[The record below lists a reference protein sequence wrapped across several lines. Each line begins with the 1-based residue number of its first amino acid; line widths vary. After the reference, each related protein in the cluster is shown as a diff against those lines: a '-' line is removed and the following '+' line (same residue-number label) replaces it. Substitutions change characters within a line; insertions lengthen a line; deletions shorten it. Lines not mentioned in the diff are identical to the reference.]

1 MASTWATGC
10 AKAALWCVLAA
21 GSLLA
26 AMAVATTPALP
37 ADLPSP
43 LPPGLPAEPYYRWN
57 GAYFGAHAG
66 FIHGTGQFGL
76 AGYPDGAFTGLIPP
90 IPTSMVSNV
99 DRFVGGLQLGY
110 LHQIDALVIG
120 VEQDV
125 VLGSPRAA
133 ATTSGTASG
142 FPYTL
147 NETQTVDWLAT
158 LRGRIGFA
166 PNDQV
171 MIYGTGGLA
180 YGVVTTSSNLALV
193 PPNGLVFA
201 NQSHDFRTGW
211 AAGVGV
217 EYALSGELSATLEY
231 LYFDLGHATVVGL
244 PNVSAGF
251 ETHTNAGL
259 AGHLVRVGVN
269 YRFDDDRSSGM
280 FDRELGFAPRLKQV
294 DSEIGARYW
303 YSMGRTAKDLYDPA
317 GSAMVSRLTYSGLAA
332 SSAEVFGRIDGHGG
346 LFAKGFIGV
355 GGVGSGSLTDEDFPP
370 GISPYSATTSPQR
383 DGSLFYFS
391 GDLGYNLL
399 QRQTYKL
406 GAFAGIFHER
416 EVVNAHGCA
425 QIATNNQICSP
436 TISDPVLA
444 ITEDS
449 RWTAAR
455 VGLNGEVT
463 LWNLIKINVDG
474 AWLPYV
480 MLDSADTHW
489 LRIQPVAGNF
499 MGPIPQDGIGHNG
512 FQLESVVSYLVSPAF
527 SVGIGARYWRME
539 TSGNA
544 HFEGDI
550 YGGSGSPQ
558 PVHFVTERYGGFL
571 QGAFKF

>member
-1 MASTWATGC
+1 
-10 AKAALWCVLAA
+10 
-21 GSLLA
+21 
-26 AMAVATTPALP
+26 
-37 ADLPSP
+37 
-43 LPPGLPAEPYYRWN
+43 
-57 GAYFGAHAG
+57 
-66 FIHGTGQFGL
+66 
-76 AGYPDGAFTGLIPP
+76 
-90 IPTSMVSNV
+90 
-99 DRFVGGLQLGY
+99 
-110 LHQIDALVIG
+110 
-120 VEQDV
+120 
-125 VLGSPRAA
+125 
-133 ATTSGTASG
+133 
-142 FPYTL
+142 
-147 NETQTVDWLAT
+147 
-158 LRGRIGFA
+158 
-166 PNDQV
+166 
-171 MIYGTGGLA
+171 
-180 YGVVTTSSNLALV
+180 
-193 PPNGLVFA
+193 
-201 NQSHDFRTGW
+201 
-211 AAGVGV
+211 
-217 EYALSGELSATLEY
+217 
-231 LYFDLGHATVVGL
+231 
-244 PNVSAGF
+244 
-251 ETHTNAGL
+251 
-259 AGHLVRVGVN
+259 
-269 YRFDDDRSSGM
+269 
-280 FDRELGFAPRLKQV
+280 
-294 DSEIGARYW
+294 
-303 YSMGRTAKDLYDPA
+303 
-317 GSAMVSRLTYSGLAA
+317 
-332 SSAEVFGRIDGHGG
+332 
-346 LFAKGFIGV
+346 
-355 GGVGSGSLTDEDFPP
+355 
-370 GISPYSATTSPQR
+370 
-383 DGSLFYFS
+383 LFYFS

-399 QRQTYKL
+399 QRQTYKI

-571 QGAFKF
+571 QVLTGVSAPTAHSARSHVSPTRVCCWGLSGKYLLVPSITGFDPERTSSHRFRETSLFAVVSDSAPSSHVCRHEAGRLVSRRQFAPRISLPGPSSANLSGCRRRSLQSPPIRSRIGIVSTPCSKPRSASRSSTAGI